1 MPILCQGQVIHS
13 HLTSARAARVGH
25 LTVSVME
32 DIFRGMQPRLRLA
45 GGFETI
51 LQSHPIRGEPGIHF
65 SALYNLIMGS
75 RSPPLGGAALAAR
88 FLWEFYDLVAPV
100 LWEFPEFAYRRGF
113 VFFDIDAWRT
123 PTPDSDFDLSISIRL
138 MRDNQEDAGSDEE
151 DDLEERIRL
160 CLLQRNGGQLPVC
173 FNDAFVSLSLE
184 RFNTM
189 RWSAYEERRQEAYE
203 TARRGGLASVKND
216 ISQKVASIECV
227 RAAVRAWERYEE
239 FSSEFAPLRKELA
252 TYVEEIEAAAPTEFP
267 RYKKRREVFRRHFRR
282 VAISGTKTWKHFPSR
297 DSKGLR
303 MTVAAGN
310 EFINYHGTEA
320 CLADVDL
327 PSDFNGDE
335 GGHNTFNIRA
345 RVLWEYAFLL
355 ELFFEKR
362 PEFAG
367 PDGRVRER
375 ASFVG
380 PHFAGSLE
388 FADAPFV
395 ETFVNLMVYQVTE
408 ERETSPEDYARMIDE
423 QYMST
428 YDEDLVLVGPE
439 IFGNSLVLKEKAI
452 ETMRKHVAAWE
463 AVEIPL
469 QCRLAFLLCLQRC
482 RREPF
487 VPPRTGFLGR
497 LVARVKR
504 ARLPED
510 EPGQVLFKIANAPP
524 DIIRNIAEYV

>member
-1 MPILCQGQVIHS
+1 
-13 HLTSARAARVGH
+13 
-25 LTVSVME
+25 ME
-32 DIFRGMQPRLRLA
+32 DTLRSMQPRLRLA

-51 LQSHPIRGEPGIHF
+51 LSSHPIRGEPGIDDSERLREHLHG
-65 SALYNLIMGS
+65 LYRIIMGKVTH
-75 RSPPLGGAALAAR
+75 LGGAAFAAR
-88 FLWEFYDLVAPV
+88 SLWEFYDLVAPV
-100 LWEFPEFAYRRGF
+100 LWEFPMFAADVDPPLASPGRHALDVHPLTF
-113 VFFDIDAWRT
+113 HVHAWRT
-123 PTPDSDFDLSISIRL
+123 PTPGLDPYLAILIGL
-138 MRDNQEDAGSDEE
+138 MQDNQADAGHEE
-151 DDLEERIRL
+151 MVRH
-160 CLLQRNGGQLPVC
+160 LLVQRNGGDLPVS
-173 FNDAFVSLSLE
+173 FHDAFVGLSLE
-184 RFNTM
+184 RFNADDL
-189 RWSAYEERRQEAYE
+189 REYKERQQEAYE
-203 TARRGGLASVKND
+203 TARRDGLASVKND

-252 TYVEEIEAAAPTEFP
+252 TYVEEIEAAAPAEFP
-267 RYKKRREVFRRHFRR
+267 RYKKSKEVFRRHFRR

-310 EFINYHGTEA
+310 EFINYHGTNA

-380 PHFAGSLE
+380 PHVAGSLE

-428 YDEDLVLVGPE
+428 YDDDLVLVGPE
-439 IFGNSLVLKEKAI
+439 IFENSLVLKEKAI

-469 QCRLAFLLCLQRC
+469 QCRLAFLLCLQRH
-482 RREPF
+482 RQEPF

-510 EPGQVLFKIANAPP
+510 EPGQVLFKLANAPP

>member
-1 MPILCQGQVIHS
+1 
-13 HLTSARAARVGH
+13 
-25 LTVSVME
+25 ME
-32 DIFRGMQPRLRLA
+32 DTLRSMQPRLRLA

-51 LQSHPIRGEPGIHF
+51 LSSHPIQGEPGIDDSERLREHLHC
-65 SALYNLIMGS
+65 LYGTIMGKVIH
-75 RSPPLGGAALAAR
+75 LGGAAFAAR
-88 FLWEFYDLVAPV
+88 SLWEFYDLVAPV
-100 LWEFPEFAYRRGF
+100 LWEFPMFAADVDPPLASPGRHAL
-113 VFFDIDAWRT
+113 DIRPITFHVHAWRT
-123 PTPDSDFDLSISIRL
+123 PTPDLDPYLAILIGL
-138 MRDNQEDAGSDEE
+138 MQDNQADAGHEE
-151 DDLEERIRL
+151 MVRH
-160 CLLQRNGGQLPVC
+160 LLVQRNGGDLPVS
-173 FNDAFVSLSLE
+173 FHDAFVGLSLE
-184 RFNTM
+184 RFNADDH
-189 RWSAYEERRQEAYE
+189 REYKERQQEAYE

-227 RAAVRAWERYEE
+227 RAAVRAWEREEE
-239 FSSEFAPLRKELA
+239 FARMCLEFAPLRKELA

-267 RYKKRREVFRRHFRR
+267 RYKKSREVFRRHFRR
-282 VAISGTKTWKHFPSR
+282 VAISGTKTWKNFPSC
-297 DSKGLR
+297 DHHPTPGHDY
-303 MTVAAGN
+303 T
-310 EFINYHGTEA
+310 EIINYHGKGE
-320 CLADVDL
+320 CLADVDVPADYNGL
-327 PSDFNGDE
+327 PPE

-395 ETFVNLMVYQVTE
+395 ETFVNLMVYQLTE
-408 ERETSPEDYARMIDE
+408 ERETSPADYARMIDE
-423 QYMST
+423 HYMST

-439 IFGNSLVLKEKAI
+439 IFENSLVLKEKAI

-510 EPGQVLFKIANAPP
+510 ELGQVLFKLANAPP
-524 DIIRNIAEYV
+524 DIVRNIAEYV